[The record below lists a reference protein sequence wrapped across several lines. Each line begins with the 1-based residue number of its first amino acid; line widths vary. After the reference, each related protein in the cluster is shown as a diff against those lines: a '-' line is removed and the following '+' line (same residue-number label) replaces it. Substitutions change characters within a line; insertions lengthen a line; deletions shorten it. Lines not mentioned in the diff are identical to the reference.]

1 MLVNIL
7 LYNGPKDP
15 TMEAILAILGQGGK
29 VERIDT
35 GVYDCPHF
43 NFSNEVGIHEYDD
56 KYPHLTRITSEEDNA
71 VALANDR
78 PVYESFGCYGVC
90 DNYKQVIEQCKELQ
104 PSDPGLYIMSVTRVS
119 RDEQPAEGGWRWHK
133 WGEYIG
139 AQNPQHEYLYDEKD
153 IDEVFCYHVLHVP
166 ENMAVELT
174 V

>member
-7 LYNGPKDP
+7 IYHGPKDP

-35 GVYDCPHF
+35 GVYECPHF
-43 NFSNEVGIHEYDD
+43 NFSNEVGIHEYED
-56 KYPHLTRITSEEDNA
+56 KYPHLTRITSEEDIA

-90 DNYKQVIEQCKELQ
+90 DNYKQVIEQCRQLQ
-104 PSDPGLYIMSVTRVS
+104 PDDPGLYIMSVTRVR
-119 RDEQPAEGGWRWHK
+119 RDEQPADHGWRWHK

-139 AQNPQHEYLYDEKD
+139 VHQIDHEYLYDEKD
-153 IDEVFCYHVLHVP
+153 IDEVFCYHVLRVP
-166 ENMAVELT
+166 ENMAVELPA
-174 V
+174 